1 MRIDRRSLGRNTI
14 LVIQTHQFAGK
25 HRSHR
30 SPNLLERGL
39 PANQATR
46 GFRPTASSFFA
57 GKPGSNKHRKF
68 LLERGL
74 PANQAT
80 RGFRPTASSFFAG
93 EPGSNKHRKFPLER
107 GLPVS
112 HAPRSI
118 RHTASPLSRAST
130 APTDHRT
137 CWSEAYP
144 RIKRRGVS
152 GLPHH
157 RSSRAGPAP
166 TSTANSLWERCLPA
180 M

>member
-14 LVIQTHQFAGK
+14 LVIQTRQFAGK

-93 EPGSNKHRKFPLER
+93 KPGSNKHRKFPLER

-144 RIKRRGVS
+144 RIRRRGVS
-152 GLPHH
+152 GLPRN
-157 RSSRAGPAP
+157 RSSRASPAP
-166 TSTANSLWERCLPA
+166 TSTENSRWSEACP
-180 M
+180 